1 MVNVQDDTELKEWMR
16 KMEETCALQ
25 VKYAK
30 RQCNM
35 ASLGAICSICI
46 LLIVVGCIAV
56 AVPRISS
63 AFGQVEAVMG
73 KVETV
78 MEDMGTVVEDLRTAS
93 SGLSALS
100 ETDLT
105 EMLDMDALNETI
117 ADLKAVVEPLAKLM
131 RK

>member
-1 MVNVQDDTELKEWMR
+1 MVNVQDDIELKEWMR

-56 AVPRISS
+56 AVPKISS
-63 AFGQVEAVMG
+63 AFGQVEAVVG
-73 KVETV
+73 KVDTV
-78 MEDMGTVVEDLRTAS
+78 MEDMGTVAEDLKTAS
-93 SGLSALS
+93 SVLS

-105 EMLDMDALNETI
+105 EMLDMEALNETI